1 MITSANSRP
10 LTNPV
15 KSSDPRI
22 DSPEIKVVYPSD
34 VSITKEAESENQT
47 QTAPIKH
54 VLPTSTETT
63 VSETPATVNTTPE
76 IKTPEIVDP
85 NTNLVK
91 SPTWLDHVKEH
102 AGLFIITSLLA
113 GGLGLLLGILI
124 TKKQ

>member
-22 DSPEIKVVYPSD
+22 DSPEIKVIYPSD
-34 VSITKEAESENQT
+34 VSVTKEAESENQS
-47 QTAPIKH
+47 TAPIKH
-54 VLPTSTETT
+54 VLPTATETT

-76 IKTPEIVDP
+76 IKTPVTADP
-85 NTNLVK
+85 NTEVVK
-91 SPTWLDHVKEH
+91 APTWLDHVKEYK
-102 AGLFIITSLLA
+102 GLFIIVGLLS

-124 TKKQ
+124 TKKR